1 MECHLSNQIKEQF
14 NSTNLYEIMGVPST
28 VDSNGINQA
37 YRKLA
42 LKYHPD
48 RANGDAKKFQA
59 LSAVHSILSD
69 PAKRKLYDDVGSL
82 DSEDMTD
89 DFDTWYQYFRNLFP
103 AISVTDIDNFVSKY
117 RGSED
122 EKADVLEL
130 YERFDGDLFL
140 MHNYIMGSDDD
151 EAEQRICDL
160 IDNAIKQNGIT
171 MKSTYK
177 KIKAKFISNN
187 SKRVA
192 KRKKAT
198 SSSSS
203 SSSSRKGDD
212 LADLAA
218 QITRQ
223 QAGRSAGM
231 ASLFAKYGGGEE
243 DDDEIS
249 EEAFQA
255 TRKKLTGEPK
265 SSSGNKSKGKK
276 TADGSKK

>member
-1 MECHLSNQIKEQF
+1 MECHLSAQIKEQF
-14 NSTNLYEIMGVPST
+14 NTTNLYEILGVPST
-28 VDSNGINQA
+28 VDVVGINQA

-69 PAKRKLYDDVGSL
+69 PSKRKIYDDVGSL
-82 DSEDMTD
+82 DSDDMSD

-103 AISVTDIDNFVSKY
+103 TITVADIDNFVTKY
-117 RGSED
+117 RGSEE
-122 EKADVLEL
+122 EKVDILEL

-140 MHNYIMGSDDD
+140 MHNYIMCSDDD

-160 IDNAIKQNGIT
+160 IDEAVKQQEVPL
-171 MKSTYK
+171 KSTYK
-177 KIKAKFISNN
+177 KMKATFISNN
-187 SKRVA
+187 AKRVA
-192 KRKKAT
+192 KRKKTT

-203 SSSSRKGDD
+203 SSSKANAKGDD

-231 ASLFAKYGGGEE
+231 ATLFAKYGGGDIDGEEE
-243 DDDEIS
+243 DIS

-255 TRKKLTGEPK
+255 ARKKLA
-265 SSSGNKSKGKK
+265 SNKDKGKVK
-276 TADGSKK
+276 KSTGSKK